1 VKQEDSGVLF
11 YEEEVKLPDW
21 RITLLSDANILV
33 EVEAE
38 DDDNPRAAKLRISEV
53 ARLRR
58 YAKLNDCPL
67 RGRPLGRDGHVDS
80 RPDR

>member
-1 VKQEDSGVLF
+1 
-11 YEEEVKLPDW
+11 
-21 RITLLSDANILV
+21 LSDANILV
-33 EVEAE
+33 EVKAE

-58 YAKLNDCPL
+58 YAKLNVCPL
-67 RGRPLGRDGHVDS
+67 YVTVHWVAIGHVDS